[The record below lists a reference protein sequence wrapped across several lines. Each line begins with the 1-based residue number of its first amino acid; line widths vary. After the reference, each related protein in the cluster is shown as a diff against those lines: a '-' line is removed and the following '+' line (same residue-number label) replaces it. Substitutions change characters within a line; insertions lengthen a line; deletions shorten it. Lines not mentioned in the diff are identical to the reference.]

1 MRNAFVVAAALIL
14 TLIARTR
21 ASAWRF
27 DAHKY
32 IMRRAIELLP
42 SELKPFDDRSRGETV
57 VRVIDPDLWR
67 RVG

>member
-32 IMRRAIELLP
+32 IMRRAIEL
-42 SELKPFDDRSRGETV
+42 KPFDDRSRGETV